1 MALTVVAQ
9 RVGAM
14 RVYQSMR
21 IRSLL
26 AAAAILIVLG
36 PLTPRVLRFPVAD
49 RTLAAA
55 ATAIPI
61 QAAQRRIGR
70 LEVLEA
76 WRLTSPHSGF
86 GGWSALALTAPRRF
100 LLVSDSGWTAR
111 FALGATGAVEALR
124 IEPLPGT
131 RGITKSRRDVESI
144 AIAPNGDVVAGFEN
158 TNKLRRYDAALTH
171 GLGAAKPTAM
181 ADWSG
186 NAGPEAMTRLA
197 DGRWL
202 VVAEGP
208 RSGTG
213 RSHAVVFDRVPSDP
227 AARQTRFDYDS
238 QGKGAVTDIATL
250 RDGRVV
256 IVHRRFRLPFGFSTT
271 IAIADPRRIS
281 GEHSWTS
288 QAVGTIDRA
297 PLSDN
302 FEGIA
307 IDPDPVC
314 DCVWIVSDDNRS
326 SWQQSL
332 LLKLRLPPLNPTGES
347 QAQKRRR

>member
-1 MALTVVAQ
+1 
-9 RVGAM
+9 
-14 RVYQSMR
+14 MR

-36 PLTPRVLRFPVAD
+36 PLPPRALRFPVAD
-49 RTLAAA
+49 HTLVAT

-111 FALGATGAVEALR
+111 FALGATGTVEALR

-131 RGITKSRRDVESI
+131 RGITKSRRDVESV
-144 AIAPNGDVVAGFEN
+144 AIAPDGDVIAGFEN
-158 TNKLRRYDAALTH
+158 TNKLRRYDAALTRV
-171 GLGAAKPTAM
+171 LGAAKPTAM
-181 ADWSG
+181 ADWPG
-186 NAGPEAMTRLA
+186 NAGPEAMTRLL

-202 VVAEGP
+202 VIAEGP
-208 RSGTG
+208 RSGKG

-238 QGKGAVTDIATL
+238 EGKGAVTDVATL
-250 RDGRVV
+250 RDGRVI
-256 IVHRRFRLPFGFSTT
+256 IVHRRFRLPFGFTST

-281 GEHSWTS
+281 TQHDWSSETIG
-288 QAVGTIDRA
+288 VIDRA

-307 IDPDPVC
+307 IDPDPAC
-314 DCVWIVSDDNRS
+314 GCVWVISDDNFS
-326 SWQQSL
+326 SWQSTI
-332 LLKLRLPPLNPTGES
+332 LLKLRLPPLKPAGES

>member
-1 MALTVVAQ
+1 
-9 RVGAM
+9 
-14 RVYQSMR
+14 MR

-36 PLTPRVLRFPVAD
+36 PLPPRALRFPVAD
-49 RTLAAA
+49 HTLAAT

-61 QAAQRRIGR
+61 HAALRRIGR

-76 WRLTSPHSGF
+76 WRLDSPHSGF
-86 GGWSALALTAPRRF
+86 GGWSALALTGSRRF
-100 LLVSDSGWTAR
+100 LVVSDSGWTAR
-111 FALGATGAVEALR
+111 FTLGAAGAVDALR

-131 RGITKSRRDVESI
+131 RGITKSRRDVESV

-158 TNKLRRYDAALTH
+158 TNMLRRYDAALTRE
-171 GLGAAKPTAM
+171 LGAAKPAAM
-181 ADWSG
+181 KHWPG
-186 NAGPEAMTRLA
+186 NLGAEAMTRLA

-202 VVAEGP
+202 VIAEGP
-208 RSGTG
+208 RSGMG
-213 RSHAVVFDRVPSDP
+213 RSRAVLFDRVPSDP
-227 AARQTRFDYDS
+227 DARQTRFDYDS
-238 QGKGAVTDIATL
+238 EGKGAVTDVATL

-256 IVHRRFRLPFGFSTT
+256 IVHRRFRLPFGFTST

-281 GEHSWTS
+281 GEHNWTS
-288 QAVGTIDRA
+288 ETIGVIDRA

-307 IDPDPVC
+307 IDPDPAC
-314 DCVWIVSDDNRS
+314 GCIWTISDDNQS
-326 SWQQSL
+326 NWQSTI
-332 LLKLRLPPLNPTGES
+332 LLKLRLPPLNLTGES